1 MNSPQA
7 NLTDKTAGLTS
18 LLTLGKY
25 FGKSL
30 PLGVGTL
37 FSLASAGGRVAKN
50 DYLGAGLDLTSAA
63 LSPWGVTTPLAWGI
77 DAYNLGRDFL
87 GPKEEP
93 KHPFM
98 NDTEETQEK
107 AASSQ
112 FSRDIT
118 DSSAGTNSDLYGA
131 VSPLISSEHDNTL
144 TGADVARTKALKDQV
159 RKGLVGLEYL
169 TGMKKNK
176 EESFYDAHPVEAVT
190 TDVLSRSIP
199 IGAGIAAGGVLENLR
214 RQKKNMDKTEMAQ
227 MARSGNPLDTTNP
240 TNLLDPSKESV
251 RSDVS
256 RIFGDFESNPEHRL
270 KLLDSLAGSSNSANS
285 FASKHKLLE
294 EARTNATDQHN
305 AKLLQLQNSLSSA
318 TNPKDA
324 SMIEAAL
331 RTHEAAHKQELAKL
345 DKLKHQLFTEAKQ
358 SPHYGALNKY
368 VNLHESLRRAR
379 EKGGL
384 QGYIGENAGALSGV
398 QDLLEKYNITG
409 AHPNYNQELIR
420 DIMKEY
426 GGAHMS
432 DSEWRTVADKILHNT
447 GNPRHQASGLR
458 KALSRAKGPLM
469 YGTGAALAGTGVY
482 QLLKMVQEQSHSKE
496 KMDEWKKTILKS
508 RGDFEGADEIQ

>member
-1 MNSPQA
+1 MDASQD
-7 NLTDKTAGLTS
+7 NLDAKTAGLTS

-63 LSPWGVTTPLAWGI
+63 LSPWGVTTPIAWGI

-87 GPKEEP
+87 GTEKKP

-98 NDTEETQEK
+98 TDTEEQPEK
-107 AASSQ
+107 VAASQ
-112 FSRDIT
+112 FGRDIANP
-118 DSSAGTNSDLYGA
+118 SVGTASDLYGA
-131 VSPLISSEHDNTL
+131 VSPLISSEQDSSL
-144 TGADVARTKALKDQV
+144 TGVDAARTKALKEQV

-169 TGMKKNK
+169 TGMKKNQ
-176 EESFYDAHPVEAVT
+176 EESFYDTHPAEAVT
-190 TDVLSRSIP
+190 TDVLSKSMP
-199 IGAGIAAGGVLENLR
+199 IGAGIAAGGVFENLR

-227 MARSGNPLDTTNP
+227 MARSGNPLDSTNP

-256 RIFGDFESNPEHRL
+256 RMFGDFETNPEHRL
-270 KLLDSLAGSSNSANS
+270 KLIDRVSGLDNSSGS
-285 FASKHKLLE
+285 FAAKHKLLE
-294 EARTNATDQHN
+294 EAKANAVDQHN
-305 AKLLQLQNSLSSA
+305 SRILQLQDSLNS
-318 TNPKDA
+318 TTRPNDA
-324 SMIEAAL
+324 AVIEAKL
-331 RTHEAAHKQELAKL
+331 KTHDAAHKQELAKL
-345 DKLKHQLFTEAKQ
+345 DKLKRELFTEAKQ

-432 DSEWRTVADKILHNT
+432 DSEWRTAADKILHRT
-447 GNPRHQASGLR
+447 GSPKYQSSGLR

-469 YGTGAALAGTGVY
+469 YGTGAAVAGSGIY
-482 QLLKMVQEQSHSKE
+482 ELLKMLQEQSHSKG

-508 RGDFEGADEIQ
+508 RGDFEGADKIQ